1 MLDIRLA
8 RKDEFQAV
16 RAFYHHLIDLMQG
29 AEFSPGWEK
38 DVYPENEQLRQAI
51 DRQQLYLGELDGA
64 PACAMILNREC
75 NEGYRGAPW
84 KIEAGPD
91 QVSVIHALGV
101 LPTLQ
106 RRGLGRELV
115 RFAMAKAREAGSR
128 VIRLDVLTGN
138 LPAEKLYLG
147 MGFYYVSTARMYYP
161 DTGWTDYD
169 MYEFDLAEA

>member
-1 MLDIRLA
+1 M
-8 RKDEFQAV
+8 
-16 RAFYHHLIDLMQG
+16 
-29 AEFSPGWEK
+29 
-38 DVYPENEQLRQAI
+38 
-51 DRQQLYLGELDGA
+51 
-64 PACAMILNREC
+64 
-75 NEGYRGAPW
+75 
-84 KIEAGPD
+84 
-91 QVSVIHALGV
+91 

-161 DTGWTDYD
+161 DTGWTDYE
-169 MYEFDLAEA
+169 MSEFDLAEA